1 MAKKKKEICPY
12 CGKSF
17 AYLSRHKCKIK
28 ERVEGTVDEKSEVER
43 RIERIEEKKKNYH
56 RNLRKD
62 ERIILNLI
70 NQEKDLFFDD
80 LLVLSKKS
88 LDDLEKILEILSLQS
103 KITVQRELKDSSWT
117 KHITSIE
124 DLDVN
129 VEDLNIDQN
138 DNSFIWQNFSYI
150 PCFVCI
156 YENKCDFT
164 NLDQFNPKQC
174 KWLSEWIEANLEGRE
189 YIINFADIVDDY
201 RDV

>member
-1 MAKKKKEICPY
+1 MAKKKKEVCPY

-28 ERVEGTVDEKSEVER
+28 ERVEGTVDEKSVVER

-62 ERIILNLI
+62 ERMILNLI

-80 LLVLSKKS
+80 LLRLTSKS
-88 LDDLEKILEILSLQS
+88 RDDLEKILEILSLQS
-103 KITVQRELKDSSWT
+103 KITIQRELMDSSWT

-124 DLDVN
+124 KIGVS
-129 VEDLNIDQN
+129 VEEHVVDR
-138 DNSFIWQNFSYI
+138 NSNGFIWENFNFI
-150 PCFVCI
+150 PCFTCI
-156 YENKCDFT
+156 YENKCDST
-164 NLDQFNPKQC
+164 NLDQFNPKHC
-174 KWLSEWIEANLEGRE
+174 KWLSEWIEANIEGRE
-189 YIINFADIVDDY
+189 YIINFADIIDDY

>member
-1 MAKKKKEICPY
+1 MAKKKRETCPY

-28 ERVEGTVDEKSEVER
+28 EHVEGTVDEKTEVER

-62 ERIILNLI
+62 ERIVLNII
-70 NQEKDLFFDD
+70 NQEKDLFFNELQILTD
-80 LLVLSKKS
+80 KS
-88 LDDLEKILEILSLQS
+88 RDDLETILEILSLQS
-103 KITVQRELKDSSWT
+103 KISIQRELVDSSWT

-124 DLDVN
+124 DLDIV
-129 VEDLNIDQN
+129 VEELTIDK
-138 DNSFIWQNFSYI
+138 DNNGFIWEAFSHI

-156 YENKCDFT
+156 YDTKCDST
-164 NLDQFNPKQC
+164 NLDQFNPKHCQ
-174 KWLSEWIEANLEGRE
+174 WLSEWIEANLEGRE